1 LTVPQGPNS
10 SSCPNQERL
19 DCDHFRFPDLP
30 PEIRN
35 MVYKEVL
42 FFVKVHFPEKDAKGD
57 LDRRSWK
64 YKKPQLALLRVCKQI
79 HSEAE
84 PL

>member
-1 LTVPQGPNS
+1 
-10 SSCPNQERL
+10 
-19 DCDHFRFPDLP
+19 
-30 PEIRN
+30 